1 VAKKRIYSQTLA
13 FFRHWQKVASLE
25 RGMKNDEK
33 LNFFQNRPIK
43 KLGEKREH
51 CISLSLGG
59 REREKKKR
67 R

>member
-13 FFRHWQKVASLE
+13 FFRRWQKAASLE

-43 KLGEKREH
+43 N
-51 CISLSLGG
+51 
-59 REREKKKR
+59 
-67 R
+67 